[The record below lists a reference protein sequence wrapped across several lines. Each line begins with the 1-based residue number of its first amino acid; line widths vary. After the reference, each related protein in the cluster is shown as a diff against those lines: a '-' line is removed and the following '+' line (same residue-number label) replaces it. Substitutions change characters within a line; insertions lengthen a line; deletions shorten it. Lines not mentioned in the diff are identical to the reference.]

1 MVFARCGK
9 KNNVLFLFF
18 FFSFLFLGFN
28 ICGVSSGEIR
38 FLWGGGGSGIANQC
52 ITGKHGSP
60 KHNH

>member
-9 KNNVLFLFF
+9 KNSVLFLFF
-18 FFSFLFLGFN
+18 FFLFLGFN

-60 KHNH
+60 KHKH